1 MEKFIRIWVIKRI
14 GKISIPINPYYHS
27 IIRMEYLYLPGNF
40 ASLTTQQS
48 IDEAY
53 DVLKNVAPK
62 YKKIFWVPG
71 PKEYYCSNKQV
82 TMDFVYKIMKGFCSK
97 IPNLVVLR
105 NEYFI
110 HSGTVFFGTTLW
122 EPVPQNEGCF
132 PHIYRLP
139 QVCIDSTWVTR
150 SFAEAISS
158 MVEAMLIAKSH
169 HYPLEIITT
178 FSSPYSTISGTGWVF
193 D

>member
-1 MEKFIRIWVIKRI
+1 
-14 GKISIPINPYYHS
+14 
-27 IIRMEYLYLPGNF
+27 MEYLYLPGNF